1 MSAADRK
8 ASHMSQP
15 TALDP
20 APWNRLLTES
30 ARRHDVP
37 GIIAGVLLLDRE
49 SGREQRLVAHAGLT
63 DLRTRVPNDPATL
76 CQVGSITKLVTA
88 TMILQLRDE
97 GRLELDT
104 PVRDLLGEPPAGV
117 LATAE
122 PPVTVRH
129 LLTHTSGIDGDL
141 FTDTGRG
148 DDCLQR
154 YVEGLGE
161 VESLFAPGTGWSYC
175 NSGFVILGRIV
186 EVLDGRSWDAALRA
200 RVVEPLG
207 LRTFFTLPEE
217 ILGHRAALG
226 HVRYPGAPNLS
237 PAPVAMITRSMGPA
251 GLITSSVDDL
261 LEFGG
266 VFLRGGVSHSGTT
279 LLAPATVAEMTDRHW
294 VLDPAADQ
302 MAPEWG
308 LGWMRDSWHGH
319 PVLWHGGTTI
329 GQNAWFQVLPDDGV
343 VLVVCCNG
351 GAAAAAAEEVYRAMA
366 TEFADVLPRELA
378 RPSGPPSEASCEDRW
393 LGRYADANTTATVA
407 RAEDRSLHI
416 TVRSE
421 LDTTH
426 PDGLTATLFP
436 GDRDHSFVCR
446 LEPDSSWVRFSFT
459 EIDGAPVAYLGIR
472 ALPHRP
478 EQD

>member
-1 MSAADRK
+1 MS
-8 ASHMSQP
+8 HP
-15 TALDP
+15 TVLDP
-20 APWNRLLTES
+20 APWNRLLSES

-37 GIIAGVLLLDRE
+37 GIVAGVLRLDSE
-49 SGREQRLVAHAGLT
+49 TGREQRLVTHAGLT
-63 DLRTRVPNDPATL
+63 NLRTRVPNDPATV

-97 GRLELDT
+97 RRLELDT
-104 PVRDLLGEPPAGV
+104 PVRDLLGEPPSGV
-117 LATAE
+117 LAATE
-122 PPVTVRH
+122 PSVTVRH

-161 VESLFAPGTGWSYC
+161 AEALFAPGAGWSYC
-175 NSGFVILGRIV
+175 NSGFVVLGRIV
-186 EVLDGRSWDAALRA
+186 EVLDGRTWDAALRA

-207 LRTFFTLPEE
+207 LRTFLTLPEE
-217 ILGHRAALG
+217 VLGHRAALG
-226 HVRYPGAPNLS
+226 HVRFPGAPGLS

-261 LEFGG
+261 LDFGR
-266 VFLRGGVSHSGTT
+266 VFLRDGDTGAGTT

-308 LGWMRDSWHGH
+308 LGWMRDSWDGH

-329 GQNAWFQVLPDDGV
+329 GQNAWFQILPEDGV
-343 VLVVCCNG
+343 VLVVFCNG
-351 GAAAAAAEEVYRAMA
+351 GAAAAAAEEVYRALA
-366 TEFADVLPRELA
+366 TEFADVLPRALA
-378 RPSGPPSEASCEDRW
+378 RPAGPPAAATCEDHW
-393 LGRYADANTTATVA
+393 LGRYADANTTVTVS
-407 RAEDRSLHI
+407 RAEDGTLQI

-421 LDTTH
+421 LDVTH
-426 PDGLTATLFP
+426 PDGLTATLYP
-436 GDRDHSFVCR
+436 GHRVNSFLCR
-446 LEPDSSWVRFSFT
+446 LEPDASWGRFAFT
-459 EIDGAPVAYLGIR
+459 EIDGSPVAYLGIR
-472 ALPHRP
+472 ALPQRP
-478 EQD
+478 EQG